1 MLTRTFIS
9 VRDLRFDVTDTPP
22 GELAQLA
29 ARGYKAFGVV
39 GAHPYHHAPGD
50 TADRTTGPEI
60 LEPIGQALLRA
71 LVAIEAL

>member
-1 MLTRTFIS
+1 LQ
-9 VRDLRFDVTDTPP
+9 FDITDTPP

-50 TADRTTGPEI
+50 TDRSTGPEI
-60 LEPIGQALLRA
+60 LEPVGQALLRTLAA
-71 LVAIEAL
+71 LETL